1 VYILKEKKMSDI
13 VDRLRQH
20 ALPDPHDEREVLH
33 APLLSEAADEI
44 ESLSQ
49 QLAFESHKCSKC
61 GTNLGLLHEDSCP
74 LCNCRQQLAEANETL
89 KDHGEIQADL
99 CRQLAE
105 CQTDKKA
112 FRDDLMFAELTHTEC
127 QAREKVL
134 RDALKESYDED
145 GLCVDPD
152 DFVKQDNSTALDAML
167 KQAKRE
173 VLNDEAAAWADI
185 KLHAAKIGD
194 DWLGTFA
201 DTMLAAITKEL
212 E

>member
-1 VYILKEKKMSDI
+1 MSDI

-44 ESLSQ
+44 KSL
-49 QLAFESHKCSKC
+49 
-61 GTNLGLLHEDSCP
+61 
-74 LCNCRQQLAEANETL
+74 RRQLAEANETL

-105 CQTDKKA
+105 CQ
-112 FRDDLMFAELTHTEC
+112 
-127 QAREKVL
+127 AREKVL
-134 RDALKESYDED
+134 RDALADGISGATKEDI
-145 GLCVDPD
+145 
-152 DFVKQDNSTALDAML
+152 

-173 VLNDEAAAWADI
+173 QAEKCFDRALLKSNGHGVPGILEELNSMA
-185 KLHAAKIGD
+185 
-194 DWLGTFA
+194 
-201 DTMLAAITKEL
+201 KEL